1 MYIWLLPI
9 SPDKK
14 LFVGLMGM
22 YQNIYI
28 LKISRWGNIFLTTK
42 NYHSTILNRFP
53 SSLFTNLVTKVH
65 TEFYIIAE
73 RYQ

>member
-22 YQNIYI
+22 YQNIYTQNF
-28 LKISRWGNIFLTTK
+28 KMGEYFSNNK

>member
-22 YQNIYI
+22 YQNIYTQNF
-28 LKISRWGNIFLTTK
+28 KMGEYFSNNK
-42 NYHSTILNRFP
+42 NLS
-53 SSLFTNLVTKVH
+53 
-65 TEFYIIAE
+65 
-73 RYQ
+73 

>member
-22 YQNIYI
+22 YQNIYS
-28 LKISRWGNIFLTTK
+28 KFQDGGIF
-42 NYHSTILNRFP
+42 F
-53 SSLFTNLVTKVH
+53 
-65 TEFYIIAE
+65 
-73 RYQ
+73 